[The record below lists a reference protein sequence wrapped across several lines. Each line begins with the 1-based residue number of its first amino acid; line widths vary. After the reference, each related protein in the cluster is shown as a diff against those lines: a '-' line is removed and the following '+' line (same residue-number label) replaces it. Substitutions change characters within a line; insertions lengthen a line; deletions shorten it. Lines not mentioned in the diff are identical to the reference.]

1 MRWRTGFGHNR
12 AMETRTTFD
21 AAATA
26 FLALVEQVARDRY
39 DGPGLG
45 SWGLRALLGHTGRS
59 FVTVATYLQ
68 ERAEEVVAATP
79 VAYYAQVMQVAGGD
93 ADGSVAARGVAAGE
107 ALGDDPLGALR
118 ASYAEAT
125 AALDGL
131 AAVGDPDPVVPTI
144 VGGMRVSDYLPTRT
158 FELTVHA
165 LDVAAATGIDFTP
178 PPAALA
184 EALALASATALEL
197 GHGVD
202 VLLALTGRR
211 PLPEGASVV
220 P

>member
-1 MRWRTGFGHNR
+1 M
-12 AMETRTTFD
+12 AAPDESRTTYD

-26 FLALVEQVARDRY
+26 FLALVEQIPPDRY
-39 DGPGLG
+39 AGPGLG
-45 SWGLRALLGHTGRS
+45 SWDLRALLGHTGRS

-68 ERAEEVVAATP
+68 DRAEEVVAETP
-79 VAYYAQVMQVAGGD
+79 VAYYAQVMQVAGED

-131 AAVGDPDPVVPTI
+131 AGTDPVVPTI
-144 VGGMRVSDYLPTRT
+144 VGGMRLSDYLPTRT
-158 FELTVHA
+158 FELTVHS
-165 LDVAAATGIDFTP
+165 LDVAAATGLDFAP
-178 PPAALA
+178 PSAALA
-184 EALALASATALEL
+184 EVLALASATALEL

-211 PLPEGASVV
+211 PLPDGASVV

>member
-1 MRWRTGFGHNR
+1 
-12 AMETRTTFD
+12 METRSTFD

-26 FLALVEQVARDRY
+26 FLALVERVPSDRY
-39 DGPGLG
+39 AGPGLG
-45 SWGLRALLGHTGRS
+45 SWDLRALLGHTGRS
-59 FVTVATYLQ
+59 FVTVATYLR
-68 ERAEEVVAATP
+68 ERADAVVAATP
-79 VAYYAQVMQVAGGD
+79 VAYYAQVMQVAGDD
-93 ADGSVAARGVAAGE
+93 ADGSVAARGVAAGA

-118 ASYAEAT
+118 ASYADAT

-131 AAVGDPDPVVPTI
+131 AGTDPVVPTI

-158 FELTVHA
+158 FELTVHS
-165 LDVAAATGIDFTP
+165 LDLAAATGIDFTP

-184 EALALASATALEL
+184 ETVALAGATALEL